1 MNWEAIAGIVD
12 KIGFLAVVIFL
23 VYVFLKTA
31 VGWLV
36 DQAFES
42 DAHTEEPIA
51 VPVPDVPG
59 LHVLSED
66 DDQTRCVDK
75 NPTEDT
81 IRAMLRSLD
90 WDGGFHAVF
99 LVTAPGVS
107 LEVGGSLAIDI
118 GLSSVF
124 RDLHNEIY
132 RVVSQAPATIENLE
146 DLLVSFY
153 KGDGR
158 WEQMYD
164 YE

>member
-1 MNWEAIAGIVD
+1 
-12 KIGFLAVVIFL
+12 
-23 VYVFLKTA
+23 
-31 VGWLV
+31 
-36 DQAFES
+36 
-42 DAHTEEPIA
+42 
-51 VPVPDVPG
+51 
-59 LHVLSED
+59 
-66 DDQTRCVDK
+66 
-75 NPTEDT
+75 
-81 IRAMLRSLD
+81 MLRSLD
-90 WDGGFHAVF
+90 WDGGFHTLF